1 MIVERGPGWWDVV
14 AKRAMIM
21 LTRRKRARMVYL
33 VWAEDRGSGLKNLII
48 EGAVRTCRIGRMG

>member
-1 MIVERGPGWWDVV
+1 M

-33 VWAEDRGSGLKNLII
+33 IWAEERGSGLKNLMI